1 MNRIKMN
8 PILKHVADDC
18 LEHHGILGQRWGKRN
33 GPPYPLE
40 PSSRSSAEKKANG
53 DKHTSS
59 AKKAYGETP
68 AVGGVGGGAAAED
81 EEEKEE
87 WLKKWEED
95 RKKLLEKNPNY
106 SLGSYDEFLGELMEI
121 GINPD
126 SFSSSKLKKMYDQAK
141 ESVAKIRESKE
152 NKENASN
159 KNSLKEGSE
168 GGIKQ
173 WLEKAGK
180 DISKNVNKAVSDA
193 GDWVEKASTDVVN
206 TADAVAK
213 DIGKSVS
220 DTANAFAKNAGIRIM
235 RNISV
240 EDFKKAVAEFDGK
253 QKDGKKSDGG
263 SSSSIK
269 PKVNDKIGKKAYW
282 DEVRSGSMRDPAKAN
297 DPLTKVADAL
307 KKADIDASY
316 GTVSRWMNK
325 VGKNKKEHK
334 AIDDWFDK
342 EKERALRERTY
353 EHQNDA
359 RLDELRNRNT
369 SKAESPSKSEQ
380 DLTKSIANYL
390 SSKERKQGNTKEAN
404 VLEKIVGDKNY
415 IKNLAANSKKA
426 SSSSNA
432 SAYEFFKNN
441 PELIIDNH
449 YYDVVTTGSNGK
461 PVAMKIKGSDMK
473 KYFKSLK
480 HSYDSRNNLVLTHHG
495 ILGQRW
501 GKKNGPPYPLEEG
514 QKSSAEKK
522 ESRLKSYVNYRV
534 DSAIAN
540 HEQIRLKRKEERE
553 ADRLTKKSE
562 REQDRLEERER
573 KKQKKQA
580 KRDRKEARNLLKK
593 PMDKMTDEELIQ
605 KINRIRLEKEI
616 ADLVK
621 PSDASKAISTPQ
633 TNTQSSGQSGVNVNA
648 LSPTQILGRDYIN
661 GLNKDL
667 GDYAKTGLSI
677 VKLMDNIYQF
687 KTKVSAPSTPS
698 TS

>member
-1 MNRIKMN
+1 MNRIKMD
-8 PILKHVADDC
+8 PVLKHAADDR

-40 PSSRSSAEKKANG
+40 PSSRSSTEKKANG
-53 DKHTSS
+53 DKYTSS
-59 AKKAYGETP
+59 AEKAYGETS

-121 GINPD
+121 GIDPD

-141 ESVAKIRESKE
+141 ESVVKIRESKE
-152 NKENASN
+152 PKTNNDVDKKEN
-159 KNSLKEGSE
+159 
-168 GGIKQ
+168 
-173 WLEKAGK
+173 
-180 DISKNVNKAVSDA
+180 D
-193 GDWVEKASTDVVN
+193 
-206 TADAVAK
+206 
-213 DIGKSVS
+213 
-220 DTANAFAKNAGIRIM
+220 R
-235 RNISV
+235 
-240 EDFKKAVAEFDGK
+240 
-253 QKDGKKSDGG
+253 
-263 SSSSIK
+263 
-269 PKVNDKIGKKAYW
+269 IGKKEYW
-282 DEVRSGSMRDPAKAN
+282 DDVRTGSMRDPSKS
-297 DPLTKVADAL
+297 DDLSTKVADSLA
-307 KKADIDASY
+307 KTEIDVTY
-316 GTVSRWMNK
+316 GTIPRWMNK
-325 VGKNKKEHK
+325 VGKKKNEQK
-334 AIDDWFDK
+334 RIDDQFDK
-342 EKERALRERTY
+342 EKEKALRERTY
-353 EHQNDA
+353 EHQNDE
-359 RLDELRNRNT
+359 RLEELRKKKKIT
-369 SKAESPSKSEQ
+369 HSSE
-380 DLTKSIANYL
+380 
-390 SSKERKQGNTKEAN
+390 
-404 VLEKIVGDKNY
+404 
-415 IKNLAANSKKA
+415 
-426 SSSSNA
+426 
-432 SAYEFFKNN
+432 
-441 PELIIDNH
+441 
-449 YYDVVTTGSNGK
+449 
-461 PVAMKIKGSDMK
+461 M
-473 KYFKSLK
+473 
-480 HSYDSRNNLVLTHHG
+480 LTHHG

-522 ESRLKSYVNYRV
+522 ESRLKNYVNYRV

-540 HEQIRLKRKEERE
+540 HEQKRLKRKEERE

-580 KRDRKEARNLLKK
+580 KRDQKETRNLLKK

-621 PSDASKAISTPQ
+621 PSDASKAFSTPQ
-633 TNTQSSGQSGVNVNA
+633 ANTQSSGRSGVNVNA

-667 GDYAKTGLSI
+667 GEYAKTGLSI